1 MSRIVSRGKKLTRSR
16 ISPRSVVFTALFAGF
31 AATGVSA
38 DTLAQPKDDSL
49 ERTAAGYIQYREDV
63 VAIEAMPFNNA
74 NVTREAHRRL
84 GAHSPKALSDG
95 WVAYAALV
103 AADTPAFKDAIKE
116 AMKKR
121 KKRGMSGKDQL
132 LSNIAQDPGFVR
144 SLDGADDAIAAI
156 LAMTASDGARI
167 TALGENFKAQAYAMQ
182 KTKWGKQRIAG
193 SQKRISDADAYSKKR
208 ASPGAPAL
216 SRSSEGG
223 VMAPS
228 LASASTTHWGSDW
241 GEQAPAGRM
250 REANAKAVMDRILNL
265 AARYSTDTLN
275 PKIVQVYATDKKSE
289 QCLGMAKLTL
299 NQCIAATR
307 TPYEEAFCLGEH
319 GLNDISTCTGW
330 VGGTGS

>member
-1 MSRIVSRGKKLTRSR
+1 MSRIVMRRRSR
-16 ISPRSVVFTALFAGF
+16 FSPRIVVFTAVIAGF

-49 ERTAAGYIQYREDV
+49 ERTAASYVQYREDV
-63 VAIEAMPFNNA
+63 AAIEAMPFNNA

-84 GAHSPKALSDG
+84 GAHNPKALSNG

-103 AADTPAFKDAIKE
+103 AADTPEFKEAIKD

-121 KKRGMSGKDQL
+121 KKRGMTGKDQL
-132 LSNIAQDPGFVR
+132 LSNIAQDPGFIR
-144 SLDGADDAIAAI
+144 SMDGADEAVAAV

-167 TALGENFKAQAYAMQ
+167 TALGETFKAQAYAMQ
-182 KTKWGKQRIAG
+182 KTKWGKQRIAA
-193 SQKRISDADAYSKKR
+193 SQKRISEADAYSKKR
-208 ASPGAPAL
+208 ATPGAPDL
-216 SRSSEGG
+216 TRSSDGG
-223 VMAPS
+223 VIAPS
-228 LASASTTHWGSDW
+228 LASAATWGSDW

-275 PKIVQVYATDKKSE
+275 PKIVKVYATDRKSE